1 LTENRRVLELGAGAG
16 LPSLVCALRG
26 NARTVVVT
34 DYPEPALIEN
44 LRLNVEEAQ
53 KMMTQEHPK
62 CDIIAQ
68 GYLWGADTGPLLEH
82 LDHGGAVSSLPEGGN
97 KFDLLILGDL
107 LFNHSEHTKLLL
119 SIRRTLARSAD
130 ARAVVF
136 FTPYRPWLL
145 EKDLAFFELVQRV
158 GSRQENDL
166 PTNLELSEQ
175 QLKEEARMAE
185 DGFGPLKVDKVLEHL
200 MDDVMFKEDRGD
212 EKLRRTVSSC
222 SRG

>member
-1 LTENRRVLELGAGAG
+1 
-16 LPSLVCALRG
+16 
-26 NARTVVVT
+26 VT

-44 LRLNVEEAQ
+44 LRLNVEETQ
-53 KMMTQEHPK
+53 NMMALHKPQ
-62 CDIIAQ
+62 CDIVAQ
-68 GYLWGADTGPLLEH
+68 GYLWGADTESLLEH
-82 LDHGGAVSSLPEGGN
+82 LNHEGAVSPPQEGGN

-145 EKDLAFFELVQRV
+145 AKDLAFFELVQRV
-158 GSRQENDL
+158 GSPPEDGL
-166 PTNLELSEQ
+166 PADMDPSEQ
-175 QLKEEARMAE
+175 QREEEAKLAE

-212 EKLRRTVSSC
+212 EMLRRTVSCC
-222 SRG
+222 SRFVT

>member
-1 LTENRRVLELGAGAG
+1 
-16 LPSLVCALRG
+16 VCALRG
-26 NARTVVVT
+26 NASTVVVT
-34 DYPEPALIEN
+34 DYPDPALVEN

-53 KMMTQEHPK
+53 KMMAQHKPK
-62 CDIIAQ
+62 CDIVAQ

-82 LDHGGAVSSLPEGGN
+82 LDHTGAVSSPRSGGN

-107 LFNHSEHTKLLL
+107 LFNHSEHRKLLL
-119 SIRRTLARSAD
+119 SIRRTLARSAG

-158 GSRQENDL
+158 GSRKVNVL
-166 PTNLELSEQ
+166 ASNLELSEQ
-175 QLKEEARMAE
+175 QQAEETKMAE

-212 EKLRRTVSSC
+212 EKLRRTVSPC
-222 SRG
+222 SGGLYNTCASY

>member
-1 LTENRRVLELGAGAG
+1 M
-16 LPSLVCALRG
+16 CALRG
-26 NARTVVVT
+26 KASTVVVT
-34 DYPEPALIEN
+34 DYPDPALVEN

-53 KMMTQEHPK
+53 KMMAQHKPK
-62 CDIIAQ
+62 CDIVAQ
-68 GYLWGADTGPLLEH
+68 GYLWGADTEPLLEH
-82 LDHGGAVSSLPEGGN
+82 LDHEGAIPHSHEGAT

-107 LFNHSEHTKLLL
+107 LFNHSEHRKLLL

-158 GSRQENDL
+158 GSRQLNGSPANVD
-166 PTNLELSEQ
+166 LSEQ
-175 QLKEEARMAE
+175 QQEEETKMAE

-212 EKLRRTVSSC
+212 EKLRRTVSPC
-222 SRG
+222 SRGLVLLTTLY

>member
-1 LTENRRVLELGAGAG
+1 
-16 LPSLVCALRG
+16 
-26 NARTVVVT
+26 VT

-44 LRLNVEEAQ
+44 LKLNVQEAQ
-53 KMMTQEHPK
+53 RMMAQHERK
-62 CDIIAQ
+62 CDIVAQ
-68 GYLWGADTGPLLEH
+68 GYLWGADTKPLLEH
-82 LDHGGAVSSLPEGGN
+82 LDHEVTVSPLRGGGN

-145 EKDLAFFELVQRV
+145 KEDLAFFELVQRV
-158 GSRQENDL
+158 GSPQEDGL
-166 PTNLELSEQ
+166 PAAVDLSEQ
-175 QLKEEARMAE
+175 QQEEEARIAE
-185 DGFGPLKVDKVLEHL
+185 DGFGSLKVYKVLEHL

-212 EKLRRTVSSC
+212 ERLRRTVSPC
-222 SRG
+222 STFVM